1 MKQPV
6 KLRASSPE
14 EHLALKS
21 AVKRCAKL
29 AGGAAS
35 VQHMT
40 RVGEAEL
47 SRYGAPDHADR
58 HCPIDVAIDLDR
70 EAGHPVILEA
80 MAALLGYRLV
90 AAEAEPAEPVSPR
103 DLARIGTETAGFVAA
118 VAEAGE
124 DGKIDAVEERRIDM
138 EAEEAIGAIRKV
150 QRSMRRLIRR
160 G

>member
-1 MKQPV
+1 V
-6 KLRASSPE
+6 IKLRASSPE

-47 SRYGAPDHADR
+47 SRYASSEHGDR

-90 AAEAEPAEPVSPR
+90 PADEAAEPVITPVE
-103 DLARIGTETAGFVAA
+103 LANVCVEASGFVAA
-118 VAEAGE
+118 VADAGDVIDCNEA
-124 DGKIDAVEERRIDM
+124 RRIDI
-138 EAEEAIGAIRKV
+138 EAEEAVGAIRRV
-150 QRSMRRLIRR
+150 QRAARALRAGFRRKA
-160 G
+160 